1 MKIFNEVGEYAR
13 ITSSL
18 LGPGNALIVQN
29 AFQVAKTYFVETINM
44 ATEEHLSPTL
54 FDALIGI
61 GSIRVQ
67 EIYIESAEEITD

>member
-1 MKIFNEVGEYAR
+1 MKIFNEVSEYAR

-18 LGPGNALIVQN
+18 LRPGNALIMQN
-29 AFQVAKTYFVETINM
+29 AFQFAKTYFVETINM

-61 GSIRVQ
+61 ESIRVQ